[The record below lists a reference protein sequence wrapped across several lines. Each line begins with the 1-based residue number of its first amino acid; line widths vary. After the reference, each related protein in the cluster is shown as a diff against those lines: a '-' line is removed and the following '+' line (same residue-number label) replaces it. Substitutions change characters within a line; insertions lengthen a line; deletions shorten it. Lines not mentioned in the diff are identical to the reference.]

1 MEIITNG
8 YTYRLRG
15 LPMIREPGPFL
26 ENPGNFKI
34 LNQNLGNESARPS

>member
-8 YTYRLRG
+8 FTYRLCG
-15 LPMIREPGPFL
+15 LPVIREAGQFL

-34 LNQNLGNESARPS
+34 LNQNLGTESARPS